1 MRAMLMVKVEESW
14 CGRRYDCLPGVYFT
28 TKFIT
33 AKPWKNTGVLA
44 GFHT

>member
-1 MRAMLMVKVEESW
+1 
-14 CGRRYDCLPGVYFT
+14 VYFT